1 MRGVT
6 VILKEK
12 TNIGTDALGQDIFST
27 KDVSINDV
35 LVGRPEST
43 EIQNA
48 LTLYG
53 KQIAYT
59 LSIPKGDTHVWY
71 KSQVVLPA
79 PWSATFNVIGD
90 AVETIEAN
98 TPTRWNR
105 VVQLERIDG

>member
-12 TNIGTDALGQDIFST
+12 TKTGTDALGQDVFTT
-27 KDVSINDV
+27 KDVSIDDV
-35 LVGRPEST
+35 LVGKPEST
-43 EIQNA
+43 DIQNA

-53 KQIAYT
+53 SKIAYT
-59 LSIPKGDTHVWY
+59 LSIPKGDTHIWE

-79 PWSATFNVIGD
+79 PWSETFDVIGKPE
-90 AVETIEAN
+90 ETIDAN